1 MTIAMKIANRHMLYA
16 EGLAGWFAASGGISV
31 WLSKG
36 MLWSVFAER
45 GNSEHYQAWLGMP
58 LIVFG
63 VVLMVVCA
71 VEWIAGRDW
80 GEARLLVASRARE
93 WINLALCL
101 VHAALLV
108 ALIQMQAVW
117 AAPAVTLN
125 TLALI
130 VVFGFATIKA
140 RRLCYALDP
149 RYPTQ
154 RLREEIP
161 RSL

>member
-1 MTIAMKIANRHMLYA
+1 MKDNKIANRHMLYA

-36 MLWSVFAER
+36 MLWSVFEMR
-45 GNSEHYQAWLGMP
+45 GTSENYAAWLGVP

-63 VVLMVVCA
+63 VVLMAVCA
-71 VEWIAGRDW
+71 LELVAGREW
-80 GEARLLVASRARE
+80 SESRLLAASRARE
-93 WINLALCL
+93 YLNLALCL
-101 VHAALLV
+101 AHASLLV

-117 AAPAVTLN
+117 AAPAVTMN